1 MADCGLKAS
10 TDSMYVMSGL
20 LRMSLTEI
28 TLKTAEERKKKMNI
42 CVRIETLVYHDRCY
56 VLDLGFQADL
66 TNGKCK
72 QLCSCFVLTTEWN

>member
-1 MADCGLKAS
+1 
-10 TDSMYVMSGL
+10 MSGL

-28 TLKTAEERKKKMNI
+28 TLKAAEERKELNI

-66 TNGKCK
+66 TKR
-72 QLCSCFVLTTEWN
+72 QM

>member
-1 MADCGLKAS
+1 MAGCGLKAS
-10 TDSMYVMSGL
+10 TNSTYVMSGL

-28 TLKTAEERKKKMNI
+28 TLKAAEERKELNI

-66 TNGKCK
+66 TKR
-72 QLCSCFVLTTEWN
+72 QM